1 MTTLPP
7 SAILIA
13 EDRQRTELDLT
24 SLRSSIQRRGIITP
38 IVVTSERQPRLIAG
52 ERRLRCALE
61 LGLAEVPVRW
71 LEELDPI
78 ELQIIELEENIKR
91 KALTWQEDIRA
102 TERIHRLYGERA
114 ASWTQARTADAIGL
128 DQAWIS
134 RQLRVA
140 RDLEDPNV
148 AKCGT
153 TNEAYNLLMR
163 RDERARAS
171 ALDGLLVQD
180 EGEEGEANEAEAP
193 MEELWNGQAKEGAL
207 EALEIRPEPPIA
219 PPRPRIATGILQA
232 DFSEWWR
239 QWRGP
244 KFNLLHCDFP
254 YGIGL
259 FNASGVRAGSNR
271 SQVGQDE
278 GEAYEDDPETYE
290 RLVKEL
296 CEAINGGLTSSS
308 CHLMFWFSNKWQI
321 EQWTRG
327 LFASRCPQVKWSQ
340 YPLVWLK
347 TDNAGVAAIP
357 SQQPRHIY
365 EVALFGTIGDRPLV
379 RLKSDAYAAQTDKS
393 LHVSCKPAPVLRHF
407 MEMLVD
413 EHTTML
419 DPTCG
424 SGTSVRAAESLGA
437 KLAIGLELD
446 QRMAEL
452 AERARVQEET
462 KRRASGLIGKV
473 GAA

>member
-1 MTTLPP
+1 MTTLPT
-7 SAILIA
+7 SAIAIS

-24 SLRSSIQRRGIITP
+24 SLRSSIQKRGIITP
-38 IVVTSERQPRLIAG
+38 IVVTNESPPRLVAG
-52 ERRLRCALE
+52 ERRLRCAIE

-71 LEELDPI
+71 LDELDPI

-91 KALTWQEDIRA
+91 KSLTWQEDVRA
-102 TERIHRLYGERA
+102 TERIHRLYGEQTSGA
-114 ASWTQARTADAIGL
+114 WTQVRTAESIGL

-171 ALDGLLVQD
+171 QLDGLLAEPED
-180 EGEEGEANEAEAP
+180 ETDDQTEQLPFEERTTSAVV
-193 MEELWNGQAKEGAL
+193 LDSLQIKSEGDV
-207 EALEIRPEPPIA
+207 RPPEPS
-219 PPRPRIATGILQA
+219 RPRLSTGIVHA
-232 DFSEWWR
+232 DFGTWWR
-239 QWRGP
+239 TWRGP
-244 KFNLLHCDFP
+244 KFNLVHCDLP

-259 FNASGVRAGSNR
+259 FNASGVRAGASR
-271 SQVGQDE
+271 AQIGQDE
-278 GEAYEDDPETYE
+278 GESYDDGPEVYE
-290 RLVKEL
+290 RLVDEVAD
-296 CEAINGGLTSSS
+296 AINAIASSS
-308 CHLMFWFSNKWQI
+308 CHIMFWFSNKWSI
-321 EQWTRG
+321 EQWTRQR
-327 LFASRCPQVKWSQ
+327 FADLCPQIKWSH

-365 EVALFGTIGDRPLV
+365 EMALFGTIGDRPLV

-393 LHVSCKPAPVLRHF
+393 LHVSCKPQPMLRHF

-413 EHTTML
+413 EHTVML

-437 KLAIGLELD
+437 KLAIGLEVD
-446 QRMAEL
+446 PKMAEM
-452 AERARVQEET
+452 AERARAQEES
-462 KRRASGLIGKV
+462 KRKASGTLAKI
-473 GAA
+473 AL